1 MVKTRGS
8 SQSCCSNSDAGGY
21 TRTARESMTETICS
35 SCHATINPVVGV
47 SKSSSSGI
55 TPSLG
60 KRNPRAQVPGHP
72 SDSDNFECCRA
83 LRHCGFLGIG
93 AGW

>member
-1 MVKTRGS
+1 MVKTQGS

-47 SKSSSSGI
+47 SKGSSSGI
-55 TPSLG
+55 TPSFG
-60 KRNPRAQVPGHP
+60 KGTPWHKFQTIHQTVITLSAA
-72 SDSDNFECCRA
+72 E
-83 LRHCGFLGIG
+83 L
-93 AGW
+93 